1 MFGFGNKLK
10 KEVWYDV
17 DDQIKLK
24 YIGDGHIKIS
34 FRDNMMSMDIP
45 NYVYSLYY
53 EQVLLPRIEAMKA
66 SKENGGGDLGS
77 MSIDDLNGLL
87 DIYTKK
93 EEFEVCSRI
102 KKEIDARSK

>member
-10 KEVWYDV
+10 KEVWYEV

-53 EQVLLPRIEAMKA
+53 EQVLLPRIEAMKV

-77 MSIDDLNGLL
+77 LSVEDLEGLL
-87 DIYTKK
+87 EIYSKK
-93 EEFEVCSRI
+93 EDFETCAKI
-102 KKEIDARSK
+102 KKQLDARK